1 MRLMA
6 LVVGIVLFATV
17 ACAAPSFLC
26 TDPSPTPIASVEVEV
41 TFAGITTVYPGTYIV
56 SGSDIRLLD
65 LSTYAN
71 GSYIFRAR
79 WADASGWWSDWS
91 DLLNAV
97 KSGKPGNFRIK

>member
-1 MRLMA
+1 MKRIIL
-6 LVVGIVLFATV
+6 IVLAIVFSSTIS
-17 ACAAPSFLC
+17 CAAPFLC
-26 TDPSPTPIASVEVEV
+26 TDPSSTPISLVEVEV
-41 TFAGITTVYPGTYIV
+41 TFAGVTTVYPGTYIV

-91 DLLNAV
+91 VTLPAV

>member
-1 MRLMA
+1 MKL
-6 LVVGIVLFATV
+6 IVLAIGIILFASIS
-17 ACAAPSFLC
+17 CATPFLC
-26 TDPSPTPIASVEVEV
+26 ADPSATPISSVEIEV
-41 TFAGITTVYPGTYIV
+41 TAGGITTVYTGTYIV

-65 LSTYAN
+65 LVGYAN

-91 DLLNAV
+91 TPLNAV